1 MIISMYFK
9 EVYTTNTKYYN
20 IDTNWTPMQLYINI
34 KILIIL
40 DFNIYNFELVDTIH
54 DSNIIGK
61 PEEKKKLNKFQ
72 TKTLYDIYTHK
83 INQLGF
89 YIRPIT

>member
-9 EVYTTNTKYYN
+9 EVYTTNIKYYN
-20 IDTNWTPMQLYINI
+20 IDTSWTPMQLYVNI
-34 KILIIL
+34 KVLISS
-40 DFNIYNFELVDTIH
+40 DFNINNFELVDIIH

-61 PEEKKKLNKFQ
+61 PEEKPKLDIFEN
-72 TKTLYDIYTHK
+72 KTLYDIYTDK

-89 YIRPIT
+89 YIKPL